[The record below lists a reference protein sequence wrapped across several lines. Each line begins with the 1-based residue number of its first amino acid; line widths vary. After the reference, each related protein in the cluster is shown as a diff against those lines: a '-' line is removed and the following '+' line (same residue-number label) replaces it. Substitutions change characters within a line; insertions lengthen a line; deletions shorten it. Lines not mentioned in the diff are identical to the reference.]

1 MKKRTLLVALA
12 IGTALLLS
20 AQDVLVYVTRTGSKY
35 HREGCPSLRA
45 GATAMSLAEAAAA
58 GYEPCARCDPPRASG
73 AATGSAPLTETA
85 AEPAMTAPVKA
96 SYPYELSG
104 TVVGISDGDT
114 LTVLVDSTPRKIRLN
129 GVDAPESRQAHGT
142 KAKEFL
148 AALAFRKDVTLRV
161 VDTDRYG
168 RLVADV
174 IVDGRSAGAAL
185 IEAGYAWHY
194 KAYSKDPALAALEL
208 EARKRKAGLWS
219 DPAPVAPW
227 EFRRR

>member
-1 MKKRTLLVALA
+1 MRKRTLLAALA
-12 IGTALLLS
+12 MGAALLLS
-20 AQDVLVYVTRTGSKY
+20 AQDALVYVTRTGSKY
-35 HREGCPSLRA
+35 HREGCSSLRA
-45 GATAMSLAEAAAA
+45 GATAVSLAEATAA
-58 GYEPCARCDPPRASG
+58 GYEPCARCDPPRVAAP
-73 AATGSAPLTETA
+73 AATAPA
-85 AEPAMTAPVKA
+85 VTAPVKA

-114 LTVLVDSTPRKIRLN
+114 LTVLVDSTPRKVRLN

-148 AALAFRKDVTLRV
+148 AALAFRKAVTLRV

-185 IEAGYAWHY
+185 VEAGYAWHY

-208 EARKRKAGLWS
+208 AARERRAGLWS